1 MTNKKKFRPRSLETS
16 SIHRKIGTAF
26 FLMALIPILL
36 MLYMVFF
43 HLPDVSRDESTVNLR
58 WLVFLSICS
67 ALAGYYIVRKI
78 ASSLAAIDKTAK
90 AIVES
95 GTKGE
100 LKVSEQSEEIRGLVK
115 TFNQVTN
122 NLEDQIVK
130 LKHSKQLIQDLLQ
143 KVGNVLTSGTKIED
157 LLELIMKS
165 MVNALDSESGIL
177 LFFDEEKKKFKTKV
191 AFGKK
196 RDALLDLATDGDG
209 FFGFWVREKNTLI
222 VNKSSESEDS
232 SDDFSYK
239 SFICVPLKYQGNV
252 LGHVIVFN
260 KKTGEGFNH
269 DDELLLEHV
278 TTQVAVVA
286 ENSRLNRDA
295 ERVYVETIAAL
306 AVAVEERDTY
316 TRGHIQRVAENSVN
330 IAKEMGLSEKEIQTL
345 RDGAFLHDIGKIA
358 IEDRILLKK
367 ERLTPEE
374 MEIMKTHAAV
384 GEKIIAPLSS
394 FKDIREIVRHHQEWF
409 DGTGYPDGAKGNE
422 ISLSARILTVADVY
436 DSLTTDRPYRKGS
449 SKEEAVQMISKE
461 SGTHFDPEV
470 VKIFLKISKSKHS

>member
-1 MTNKKKFRPRSLETS
+1 
-16 SIHRKIGTAF
+16 
-26 FLMALIPILL
+26 MALIPILL

-222 VNKSSESEDS
+222 VKDAKKREEVFLPYHRID
-232 SDDFSYK
+232 
-239 SFICVPLKYQGNV
+239 
-252 LGHVIVFN
+252 VIKHKGKV
-260 KKTGEGFNH
+260 H
-269 DDELLLEHV
+269 W
-278 TTQVAVVA
+278 
-286 ENSRLNRDA
+286 RL
-295 ERVYVETIAAL
+295 
-306 AVAVEERDTY
+306 
-316 TRGHIQRVAENSVN
+316 
-330 IAKEMGLSEKEIQTL
+330 
-345 RDGAFLHDIGKIA
+345 
-358 IEDRILLKK
+358 
-367 ERLTPEE
+367 
-374 MEIMKTHAAV
+374 
-384 GEKIIAPLSS
+384 
-394 FKDIREIVRHHQEWF
+394 
-409 DGTGYPDGAKGNE
+409 
-422 ISLSARILTVADVY
+422 
-436 DSLTTDRPYRKGS
+436 
-449 SKEEAVQMISKE
+449 
-461 SGTHFDPEV
+461 
-470 VKIFLKISKSKHS
+470 